1 MKMMI
6 EIDGYYEQVLLSGE
20 SCTLKEL
27 RYMYMQ
33 VRRQAATVFDVPRLL
48 VAQYGFT
55 RLPYDTTVQVAFVI
69 DTDTDRIYSPTY

>member
-6 EIDGYYEQVLLSGE
+6 EIDGYYEQVLLRGE
-20 SCTLKEL
+20 NCTLKEL

-33 VRRQAATVFDVPRLL
+33 VKRQVATVYDVPKIL
-48 VAQYGFT
+48 VAQYGFMQ
-55 RLPYDTTVQVAFVI
+55 LPYDASIQVAFVI